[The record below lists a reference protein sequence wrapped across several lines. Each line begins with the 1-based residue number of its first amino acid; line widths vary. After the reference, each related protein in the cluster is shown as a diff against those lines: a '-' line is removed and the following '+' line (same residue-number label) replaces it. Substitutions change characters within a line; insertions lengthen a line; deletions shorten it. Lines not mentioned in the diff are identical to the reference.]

1 MVLVKF
7 NAVNEPEMKIFRRLK
22 PKWKFWEDQ
31 SRNLG
36 RLWQRQVLVQSA
48 SRLLGG
54 SCRLWKVSEKRGEEY
69 ILNQDSR
76 GSPTYLP
83 SLKRSIL
90 THFFSHMLRWMKQS
104 TGNTVSGF
112 SPSTRTAEEIG
123 KASTLTGLWDIKKN
137 LKPPKGSTGKYDLK
151 KNLYLT

>member
-1 MVLVKF
+1 MI
-7 NAVNEPEMKIFRRLK
+7 EPEMKNLGRLK
-22 PKWKFWEDQ
+22 PKWKIWEDQ

-69 ILNQDSR
+69 ILNQDQ
-76 GSPTYLP
+76 SPKTDPRTSLHSNGVFLP
-83 SLKRSIL
+83 
-90 THFFSHMLRWMKQS
+90 TFYSHMLRWMKQS

-123 KASTLTGLWDIKKN
+123 KASILTGLWDIKKN
-137 LKPPKGSTGKYDLK
+137 LKPPKGSTGKYDLI
-151 KNLYLT
+151 